1 MISGIIKLELSV
13 ISWAEGR
20 GGTPNVPPRKEKVSY
35 RRTVSMRKFS
45 RFDET
50 RRAGWSRL
58 IFSMCAWLSNRAI
71 WVWQRVAFPELCLD
85 FTPSVKVSIFIIEYL
100 VAHQF
105 SDFFL
110 LKSYSAVL
118 ELFGIKELDL
128 SWFVRHKSAK
138 GIDRPDSNHI
148 RNSLNT
154 VFQNPVKNKK
164 GANVK

>member
-35 RRTVSMRKFS
+35 RRTVSMGKFS

-58 IFSMCAWLSNRAI
+58 IFSLCAWLSNRAI

-85 FTPSVKVSIFIIEYL
+85 FTSSDKVSIFIIEYL

-118 ELFGIKELDL
+118 ELFGITALFINTRTLMFKNQLT
-128 SWFVRHKSAK
+128 FVFFAAV
-138 GIDRPDSNHI
+138 NH
-148 RNSLNT
+148 LNAPLRK
-154 VFQNPVKNKK
+154 QNF
-164 GANVK
+164 A